1 MGEKGEERR
10 ENEEKRRRREK
21 REGRRRREKREGK
34 DFDYSALTSFAPP
47 RPSFAGTSSRIPS
60 EHQVLI

>member
-21 REGRRRREKREGK
+21 REGK
-34 DFDYSALTSFAPP
+34 DFEYSALTSFAPP